1 MGLDQIIYF
10 LDTNN
15 VEIDSICYRKNYL
28 LNSIMINAAQDYNHS
43 DDTNFYNV
51 TDINKVCELIDE
63 IDIEKAKKEMSWVAD
78 LSDDDWVDCVA
89 ECENLLDKLQDRDD
103 YHKVC
108 YSVSW

>member
-28 LNSIMINAAQDYNHS
+28 LNSIMIKAGVLAG
-43 DDTNFYNV
+43 DDSEYYYL

-63 IDIEKAKKEMSWVAD
+63 IDIEKAKKEMYWAD
-78 LSDDDWVDCVA
+78 FSDDDWVDCVA

-108 YSVSW
+108 YSFW